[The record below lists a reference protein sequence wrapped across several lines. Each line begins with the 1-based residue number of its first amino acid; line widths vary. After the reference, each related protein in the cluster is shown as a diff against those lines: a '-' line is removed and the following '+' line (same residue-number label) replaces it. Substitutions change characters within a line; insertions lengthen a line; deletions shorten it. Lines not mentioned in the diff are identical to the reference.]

1 MGVPKFFRWLAE
13 RYPLL
18 QQEIAGSQIPK
29 IDNLYLDMNGVIHN
43 CSHGAGTDVNT
54 RMSEDE
60 MMSKV
65 FAYLDH
71 LFRMT
76 RPNKLLYMAIDGV
89 APRAKMNQQ
98 RSRRFRSASEAAK
111 DREEARRRGE
121 PEPEGEPFDS
131 NCITPGTEFMARL
144 TEHLKFYVRKKQT
157 EDPLWAKVT
166 VILSGHEVRGEGEHK
181 IMEHIRWARTQP
193 GWEPNQ
199 THCLYGLDAD
209 LIMLALVTHEPHFC
223 LLREVVKFGG
233 GEKGQPSRE
242 ILSNPTD
249 DGFILLHIG
258 LLREYLDLEF
268 REKNLSFGYDLER
281 VIDDFIL
288 LCMLVGND
296 FLPALPTLN
305 IAEGALNTLFKVYH
319 DTLPMLGGYITGD
332 EGGGTFNA
340 ERLEKI
346 MSIMSTFERQVLED
360 RALDVEK
367 EEEKKARRN
376 KRFGDGSASELNVE
390 EKFDKDMSEMSETDG
405 VPQVSSDPV
414 MMNAAK
420 RAMILEGG
428 EEGLQAWKD
437 QYYRE
442 KLGLKM
448 GEAAPL
454 AEIRQAYFDGLNW
467 VLRYY
472 YRGVASW
479 TWYYPYHYAPMA
491 SDLCAGMERLTSE
504 FDYGEPF
511 RPFEQLMAVQPP
523 SSSKLLP
530 EPFRHFMEDPRS
542 PLAEFFPEDIPVD
555 FEGKRNDWEGVVL
568 LPFLDADR
576 LKAAVASVE
585 DSQLTA
591 GEIARNKPGHLIFF
605 NHAPGGAGD
614 VQSTLPK
621 SFAGLFPAKSK
632 MTMRMPPGEFPDD
645 VKCFGGED
653 SVFPGTK
660 IGLDSPSGFPTVRT
674 LPVSGTL
681 KNAGVKVFGNA
692 SKKESLVIQID
703 GVDNELV
710 GDLTGSGAS
719 DIAAVLLNKRVQ
731 IKWPYLQEALVVGV
745 SDAKERIVPVP
756 GKPHE
761 FASKPNNSSEWGA
774 EMQKVTSEYL
784 AKYGVA
790 AGRSNVALHCRACEG
805 LVRHPD
811 GSLQKRFA
819 KTEMMVPI
827 QLVIAKHNAPS
838 SRMEERPALD
848 AGEAAGDFQEGDIAL
863 YLGRSYFGALAVV
876 TDVSPSGLGVS
887 LHPVPL
893 DTGVSRRILNGVGQR
908 YMSGGEIARK
918 LGVHP
923 KVIGCIT
930 GAVWAQENAKAPRSE
945 RIDIGL
951 NLKHNGKM
959 LCVAGFCRPTQ
970 GDKPGWEYSQEALR
984 VLQEYKRAHAWVFAA
999 VEDIDDMRDGVNI
1012 EDVLADLPE
1021 SGRLATLKGTKAW
1034 LKAHPIARRP
1044 LVPTSSQVATEEAV
1058 RALVA
1063 TTAGGTKAAKVVDL
1077 EGVSPLLLMKAVTEG
1092 SVVDLYAGG
1101 DFELGDRVVMV
1112 GDSGQPSFGSR
1123 GAIVAIHSY
1132 TDAHTQDSK
1141 AESVEVLFDED
1152 FVGGTDLHGVI
1163 SSKRGAML
1171 PVAQLIN
1178 LSHPPAMP
1186 NLGSAA
1192 PKLVVKDAKGD
1203 LNAPTQWSERAPKI
1217 QREPSPQPRLPE
1229 NDSKGFDTTKG
1240 AGRGKMKKP
1249 TTKGAGSSDTSAA
1262 SPAPIPSSTRMISM
1276 LNNASVKA
1284 AEAKA
1289 ATPGKKAPLSIKEL
1303 EAQMLQMMTPPKPAG
1318 TPPKTDSV
1326 SKKAPMSI
1334 KELEAKVL
1342 AEAKGSKSKGAPK
1355 PKESPNPPRMP
1366 RTKKPVDAPSP
1377 AQQPPLPSTPAPA
1390 PTEVAR
1396 ATADKSADA
1405 SSDAQPSDAESAK
1418 PQPRRM
1424 IPRFLLRT
1432 GKSS

>member
-18 QQEIAGSQIPK
+18 QQQCAGSALPD

-98 RSRRFRSASEAAK
+98 RSRRFRSAQEAERA
-111 DREEARRRGE
+111 REEARAKGE

-131 NCITPGTEFMARL
+131 NCITPGTEFMQRL

-193 GWEPNQ
+193 GWTPNQ

-242 ILSNPTD
+242 ILSNPSD

-268 REKNLSFGYDLER
+268 REKNLPFGYNLER

-288 LCMLVGND
+288 LCMMVGND

-319 DTLPMLGGYITGD
+319 DTLPTLGGYITGD

-340 ERLEKI
+340 TRLEAI
-346 MSIMSTFERQVLED
+346 MSIMATFERQVLEE
-360 RALDVEK
+360 RAMDVEK
-367 EEEKKARRN
+367 EEEKKSRKNNRN
-376 KRFGDGSASELNVE
+376 ASASFSELTPS
-390 EKFDKDMSEMSETDG
+390 EKFDAEVEAMETMDADGQPTISKDPT
-405 VPQVSSDPV
+405 
-414 MMNAAK
+414 MMNATK
-420 RAMILEGG
+420 RALILDGG

-437 QYYRE
+437 MYYRE
-442 KLGLKM
+442 KLGLKI
-448 GEAAPL
+448 GEPAPL
-454 AEIRQAYFDGLNW
+454 AEIRQSYFDGLNW

-491 SDLCAGMERLTSE
+491 SDLCAGMGGLVSE
-504 FDYGEPF
+504 FEYGEPF

-530 EPFRHFMEDPRS
+530 EPFRHFMEDPTS
-542 PLAEFFPEDIPVD
+542 TLAEFFPSEIAVD

-568 LPFLDADR
+568 LPFLDAKR
-576 LKAAVASVE
+576 LKDAVASVE
-585 DSQLTA
+585 EKLLSPAQ
-591 GEIARNKPGHLIFF
+591 IARNVPGNLIFF
-605 NHAPGGAGD
+605 NHAPEGAGD

-632 MTMRMPPGEFPDD
+632 MTMKTPPGEFPDD
-645 VKCFGGED
+645 VKCFGGDD

-660 IGLDSPSGFPTVRT
+660 VGLDSPSGFPTLQT
-674 LPVSGTL
+674 LPVSGAL

-692 SKKESLVIQID
+692 SKKESLIVQINGID
-703 GVDNELV
+703 ENLV
-710 GDLTGSGAS
+710 GDVSNTR
-719 DIAAVLLNKRVQ
+719 DVAAQLLNQRVQ

-745 SDAKERIVPVP
+745 SDAKERFVPVP
-756 GKPHE
+756 GKPKE
-761 FASKPNNSSEWGA
+761 LASRPNGAAEWGA
-774 EMQKVTSEYL
+774 ELQRVSREYIEQ
-784 AKYGVA
+784 YGVSS
-790 AGRSNVALHCRACEG
+790 GSSRIALHCRACEG

-819 KTEMMVPI
+819 KTETTVPL
-827 QLVIAKHNAPS
+827 QLVIAKHNAPPK
-838 SRMEERPALD
+838 RLDERPALD
-848 AGEAAGDFQEGDIAL
+848 ASEAAGDYTEGEVAL
-863 YLGRSYFGALAVV
+863 FLGRSHFGALATV
-876 TDVSPSGLGVS
+876 TEVSSNGVS
-887 LHPVPL
+887 VCVAPVPL
-893 DTGVSRRILNGVGQR
+893 DTGAARRILQGVGQR
-908 YMSGGEIARK
+908 YMQGGELARK

-923 KVIGCIT
+923 KVVGQIT
-930 GAVWAQENAKAPRSE
+930 GAVWVQENAKASRGD
-945 RIDIGL
+945 RVDLGL
-951 NLKHNGKM
+951 NLKHNGKN

-970 GDKPGWEYSQEALR
+970 GEKAGWEYSQDALR
-984 VLQEYKRAHAWVFAA
+984 VLLEYKRAHAWVFSAVDA
-999 VEDIDDMRDGVNI
+999 VEDMREGVNM
-1012 EDVLADLPE
+1012 EDALKELPE
-1021 SGRLATLKGTKAW
+1021 NARLSAMNAAKAW

-1044 LVPTSSQVATEEAV
+1044 LVPSSSVVATEEGV
-1058 RALVA
+1058 RTLVSTNA
-1063 TTAGGTKAAKVVDL
+1063 SGAKAPKLIDL
-1077 EGVSPLLLMKAVTEG
+1077 EGVSPLLLMRPVTQG
-1092 SVVDLYAGG
+1092 AVVDLYAGG

-1112 GDSGQPSFGSR
+1112 GDSGQPAFGSR
-1123 GAIVAIHSY
+1123 GAVVAVHSY
-1132 TDAHTQDSK
+1132 MDAHTQAAV
-1141 AESVEVLFDED
+1141 AETVEVLFDED
-1152 FVGGTDLHGVI
+1152 FVGGNDLHGMI
-1163 SSKRGAML
+1163 TSKRGALL

-1186 NLGSAA
+1186 NLGTAA
-1192 PKLVVKDAKGD
+1192 PKVVVKDAKGD
-1203 LNAPTQWSERAPKI
+1203 ANKPTQWSERAPRI
-1217 QREPSPQPRLPE
+1217 QRDVLVQPKIPE
-1229 NDSKGFDTTKG
+1229 KDAKGFASAKG
-1240 AGRGKMKKP
+1240 AGRGKAKP
-1249 TTKGAGSSDTSAA
+1249 VPTAADVSSA
-1262 SPAPIPSSTRMISM
+1262 RMLSM
-1276 LNNASVKA
+1276 LDVA
-1284 AEAKA
+1284 AAKA
-1289 ATPGKKAPLSIKEL
+1289 AKSASAPPAKLVKTPMTVAEL
-1303 EAQMLQMMTPPKPAG
+1303 EAQMVKMMSAPPPPAG
-1318 TPPKTDSV
+1318 APPSVEGLKKLVGVKKQPVSVKALEQSLLSRAQPPLPPTATPNVPSATS
-1326 SKKAPMSI
+1326 
-1334 KELEAKVL
+1334 E
-1342 AEAKGSKSKGAPK
+1342 
-1355 PKESPNPPRMP
+1355 PRKP
-1366 RTKKPVDAPSP
+1366 RTKKPVA
-1377 AQQPPLPSTPAPA
+1377 PPLPSDPPPPPMPSAALLAASAAAAAPLAAAAPA
-1390 PTEVAR
+1390 KDAAPVATE
-1396 ATADKSADA
+1396 
-1405 SSDAQPSDAESAK
+1405 PK
-1418 PQPRRM
+1418 PAAPQRMVPRNA
-1424 IPRFLLRT
+1424 LLRA
-1432 GKSS
+1432 GASKK

>member
-111 DREEARRRGE
+111 EREEARRRGE

-193 GWEPNQ
+193 NWEPNQ

-223 LLREVVKFGG
+223 LLREVVKFGN
-233 GEKGQPSRE
+233 GEKGQPSRD

-346 MSIMSTFERQVLED
+346 MSIMATFERQVLED

-367 EEEKKARRN
+367 EEEKKARRGGRN
-376 KRFGDGSASELNVE
+376 STASDLTAE
-390 EKFDKDMSEMSETDG
+390 EKFEKDMSEMSDTDG
-405 VPQVSSDPV
+405 VPQVSIDPV

-420 RAMILEGG
+420 RALILEGG

-442 KLGLKM
+442 KLGLKI

-491 SDLCAGMERLTSE
+491 SDLCAGMEKLTSAFE
-504 FDYGEPF
+504 YGEPF

-523 SSSKLLP
+523 SSAKLLP
-530 EPFRHFMEDPRS
+530 EPFRHFMEDPQS
-542 PLAEFFPEDIPVD
+542 PLAEFFPEEVQVD

-576 LKAAVASVE
+576 LKAAIASVK
-585 DSQLTA
+585 DSQLSS
-591 GEIARNKPGHLIFF
+591 GEIARNKPGNLIYF
-605 NHAPGGAGD
+605 NHAPEGAGD
-614 VQSTLPK
+614 VQSTLPR
-621 SFAGLFPAKSK
+621 SFAGLFPARSK
-632 MTMRMPPGEFPDD
+632 MTVRTPPGEFPDD
-645 VKCFGGED
+645 MKCFGGAN
-653 SVFPGTK
+653 SLFPGTK
-660 IGLDSPSGFPTVRT
+660 VGLESPSGFPTVRT
-674 LPVSGTL
+674 LPVSGAL

-692 SKKESLVIQID
+692 SKKESLIIQID
-703 GVDNELV
+703 GVDEELV
-710 GDLTGSGAS
+710 GDLKGAGAK
-719 DIAAVLLNKRVQ
+719 DIATILLNKRVQ

-756 GKPHE
+756 GKPNE
-761 FASKPNNSSEWGA
+761 VASKPNGSAEWGA

-784 AKYGVA
+784 AKYGVS

-811 GSLQKRFA
+811 GSLQKRFS

-838 SRMEERPALD
+838 SRLEERPALD
-848 AGEAAGDFQEGDIAL
+848 VGEATGDFKEGDVAL
-863 YLGRSYFGALAVV
+863 YLGRSHFGALAVV
-876 TDVSPSGLGVS
+876 TDVSSGGLSVA

-893 DTGVSRRILNGVGQR
+893 DTGASRRILNGVGQR
-908 YMSGGEIARK
+908 YMAGGEIARK

-930 GAVWAQENAKAPRSE
+930 GAVWAQENAKAARGD
-945 RIDIGL
+945 RVDIGL

-959 LCVAGFCRPTQ
+959 LCVAGFCRPTL
-970 GDKPGWEYSQEALR
+970 GEKAGWEYSQEALR
-984 VLQEYKRAHAWVFAA
+984 VLQEYKRAHPWVFAA
-999 VEDIDDMRDGVNI
+999 IEGIDDMRDGINI
-1012 EDVLADLPE
+1012 ENILPDTPE
-1021 SGRLATLKGTKAW
+1021 SGRLAALKGVKAW

-1044 LVPTSSQVATEEAV
+1044 LVPASSQVSTEEAV
-1058 RALVA
+1058 RALVS
-1063 TTAGGTKAAKVVDL
+1063 TTAGGAKQPKVVDL
-1077 EGVSPLLLMKAVTEG
+1077 EGVSPLLLMRPVTEG
-1092 SVVDLYAGG
+1092 AIVDLYAGG

-1123 GAIVAIHSY
+1123 GAVVAVHSY

-1141 AESVEVLFDED
+1141 AESVEVLFDDD
-1152 FVGGTDLHGVI
+1152 FVGGNDLYGMI
-1163 SSKRGAML
+1163 TSKRGAML

-1186 NLGSAA
+1186 NLGTAA
-1192 PKLVVKDAKGD
+1192 PKIVVKDAKGD
-1203 LNAPTQWSERAPKI
+1203 LSAPTQWSERAPKI
-1217 QREPSPQPRLPE
+1217 QREVSPQPKLPE
-1229 NDSKGFDTTKG
+1229 KDAKGFDSAKG
-1240 AGRGKMKKP
+1240 VGRGKAKKAP
-1249 TTKGAGSSDTSAA
+1249 TADTGAGSAA
-1262 SPAPIPSSTRMISM
+1262 PSPAAIPSNTRMIAM
-1276 LNNASVKA
+1276 LNTASVKA

-1289 ATPGKKAPLSIKEL
+1289 AQQPKKAPMSIKEL
-1303 EAQMLQMMTPPKPAG
+1303 EAQMLQMMSPPKPAG
-1318 TPPKTDSV
+1318 APASAPK
-1326 SKKAPMSI
+1326 KPMSI
-1334 KELEAKVL
+1334 KELEQSILSGA
-1342 AEAKGSKSKGAPK
+1342 APSEGSPKTKSAPK
-1355 PKESPNPPRMP
+1355 DAPRMP
-1366 RTKKPVDAPSP
+1366 RTKKPVTAP
-1377 AQQPPLPSTPAPA
+1377 AAQPPLPPTPPPMPSPSMLAKAESVETKPADADAPA
-1390 PTEVAR
+1390 SEEP
-1396 ATADKSADA
+1396 
-1405 SSDAQPSDAESAK
+1405 K
-1418 PQPRRM
+1418 PAPRRM
-1424 IPRFLLRT
+1424 VPRFLLRT
-1432 GKSS
+1432 GKTG

>member
-18 QQEIAGSQIPK
+18 QQEIAGNQIPG

-54 RMSEDE
+54 RMTEDE

-76 RPNKLLYMAIDGV
+76 RPNKMLYMAIDGV

-98 RSRRFRSASEAAK
+98 RSRRFRSAAEAAK
-111 DREEARRRGE
+111 DREEARARGE

-181 IMEHIRWARTQP
+181 IMEHIRWARTLP
-193 GWEPNQ
+193 DWEPNQ

-268 REKNLSFGYDLER
+268 REKNLPFGYELER

-332 EGGGTFNA
+332 EGGGTFNP

-346 MSIMSTFERQVLED
+346 MSIMATFERQVLEE
-360 RALDVEK
+360 RAMDVEK
-367 EEEKKARRN
+367 EEEKKSRRKGRN
-376 KRFGDGSASELNVE
+376 GGSASDLTPE
-390 EKFDKDMSEMSETDG
+390 EKFDKDLSEMSDTEG
-405 VPQVSSDPV
+405 VPQVSADPT

-420 RAMILEGG
+420 RALILEGG

-437 QYYRE
+437 TYYRE
-442 KLGLKM
+442 KLGLKI

-454 AEIRQAYFDGLNW
+454 GEIRQAYFDGLNW

-491 SDLCAGMERLTSE
+491 SDLCAGMGGLTSE

-511 RPFEQLMAVQPP
+511 KPFEQLMAVQPP

-530 EPFRHFMEDPRS
+530 EPFRHFMEDPQS
-542 PLAEFFPEDIPVD
+542 PLAEFFPEDIKVD

-585 DSQLTA
+585 PSQLTA
-591 GEIARNKPGHLIFF
+591 GQIARNVPGNLIYF
-605 NHAPGGAGD
+605 NHAPSGAGD

-632 MTMRMPPGEFPDD
+632 MTMRMPPGEFPDEM
-645 VKCFGGED
+645 KCFGGED
-653 SVFPGTK
+653 SVFPGTTL
-660 IGLDSPSGFPTVRT
+660 GLDSPSGFPTIRT
-674 LPVSGTL
+674 LPVSGSL
-681 KNAGVKVFGNA
+681 KTAGVKVFGNA
-692 SKKESLVIQID
+692 SKKESLIIQIN
-703 GVDNELV
+703 GVDVNLV
-710 GDLTGSGAS
+710 GNLAGVGAK
-719 DIAAVLLNKRVQ
+719 DIAPSLVNKRVQ

-745 SDAKERIVPVP
+745 SDSKERIVPVI
-756 GKPHE
+756 GKPNE
-761 FASKPNNSSEWGA
+761 LASKPNNATEWSA
-774 EMQKVTSEYL
+774 DMEKVTREYL
-784 AKYGVA
+784 EKYGVS
-790 AGRSNVALHCRACEG
+790 AGRSNIALHCRACEG

-811 GSLQKRFA
+811 GSLQKRFS
-819 KTEMMVPI
+819 KTEMTVPI

-838 SRMEERPALD
+838 TRMDERPALD
-848 AGEAAGDFQEGDIAL
+848 VGESTGDFVDGDVAL
-863 YLGRSYFGALAVV
+863 FLGRSNFGALAVV
-876 TDVSPSGLGVS
+876 TDVSPAGLGVS

-893 DTGVSRRILNGVGQR
+893 DTGLSRRILKGVGQR
-908 YMSGGEIARK
+908 YMASGEMARK
-918 LGVHP
+918 LGVNP
-923 KVIGCIT
+923 KVIGCLT
-930 GAVWAQENAKAPRSE
+930 GAVWVQESAKASRGD
-945 RIDIGL
+945 RVDVGL

-959 LCVAGFCRPTQ
+959 LCVAGYCRPTQ

-984 VLQEYKRAHAWVFAA
+984 VLQEYKRAHHWVFAA
-999 VEDIDDMRDGVNI
+999 VDAVDDMRDGINL
-1012 EDVLADLPE
+1012 EDFMADTPE
-1021 SGRLATLKGTKAW
+1021 AGRLAAVKGVKAW

-1044 LVPTSSQVATEEAV
+1044 LVPASSQVATEEAI
-1058 RALVA
+1058 RTLVS
-1063 TTAGGTKAAKVVDL
+1063 TTAGGGKQPKVVDL
-1077 EGVSPLLLMKAVTEG
+1077 EGVSPLLLMRPVTEG
-1092 SVVDLYAGG
+1092 AIVDLYAGG
-1101 DFELGDRVVMV
+1101 DFELGDRVIMV
-1112 GDSGQPSFGSR
+1112 GDSGQPAFGSR
-1123 GAIVAIHSY
+1123 GAIVAVHTY
-1132 TDAHTQDSK
+1132 TDAHTQDAH

-1152 FVGGTDLHGVI
+1152 FVGGNDLHGMI
-1163 SSKRGAML
+1163 PNKRGAML

-1192 PKLVVKDAKGD
+1192 PKVVVKDAKGD
-1203 LNAPTQWSERAPKI
+1203 MSAPTQWSERAPKI
-1217 QREPSPQPRLPE
+1217 EREVVVQPKLPE
-1229 NDSKGFDTTKG
+1229 KDSKGFASAKG
-1240 AGRGKMKKP
+1240 AGRGKAK
-1249 TTKGAGSSDTSAA
+1249 ASAA
-1262 SPAPIPSSTRMISM
+1262 PSPAMIPSNARMLSM
-1276 LNNASVKA
+1276 LNNAKIASV
-1284 AEAKA
+1284 EAKA
-1289 ATPGKKAPLSIKEL
+1289 AKPKKAPMSVAEL
-1303 EAQMLQMMTPPKPAG
+1303 EAQMLKMMSPPKPPAKPADG
-1318 TPPKTDSV
+1318 L
-1326 SKKAPMSI
+1326 KKLVGVKKKPMSI
-1334 KELEAKVL
+1334 KELEESIL
-1342 AEAKGSKSKGAPK
+1342 AAAASGDAPPAPPGPK
-1355 PKESPNPPRMP
+1355 PTESPNPPRKP
-1366 RTKKPVDAPSP
+1366 RTKKPVAAEP
-1377 AQQPPLPSTPAPA
+1377 AATPPLPPTPPPMPSAA
-1390 PTEVAR
+1390 MLSK
-1396 ATADKSADA
+1396 TAANDA
-1405 SSDAQPSDAESAK
+1405 SEPASSAEAEAEAEAEAK
-1418 PQPRRM
+1418 PATRRM
-1424 IPRFLLRT
+1424 VPRFLLRT
-1432 GKSS
+1432 GKS

>member
-18 QQEIAGSQIPK
+18 QQEIAGNQIPG

-76 RPNKLLYMAIDGV
+76 RPNKMLYMAIDGV

-111 DREEARRRGE
+111 EREEARRRGE

-193 GWEPNQ
+193 DWEPNQ

-233 GEKGQPSRE
+233 GERGQPSRE

-268 REKNLSFGYDLER
+268 REKNLPFGYDLER

-332 EGGGTFNA
+332 EGGGTFNP

-346 MSIMSTFERQVLED
+346 MSIMATFERQVLED
-360 RALDVEK
+360 RAMDVEK
-367 EEEKKARRN
+367 EEEKKARRKGRN
-376 KRFGDGSASELNVE
+376 NASVSDLTVD
-390 EKFDKDMSEMSETDG
+390 EKFDKDMAEMSDTDG
-405 VPQVSSDPV
+405 VPQVSSDPT

-420 RAMILEGG
+420 RALILEGG

-437 QYYRE
+437 TYYRE
-442 KLGLKM
+442 KLGLKI

-454 AEIRQAYFDGLNW
+454 KEIRQAYFDGLNW

-491 SDLCAGMERLTSE
+491 SDLCNGMGGLTSE

-542 PLAEFFPEDIPVD
+542 PLAEFFPEDVPVD

-585 DSQLTA
+585 ASRLTQ
-591 GEIARNKPGHLIFF
+591 GEIARNVPGNLIYFT
-605 NHAPGGAGD
+605 HAPSGAGD
-614 VQSTLPK
+614 VPSTLPK
-621 SFAGLFPAKSK
+621 SFAGLFPAKSR
-632 MTMRMPPGEFPDD
+632 MTMKLPPGEFPDEM
-645 VKCFGGED
+645 KCFGGDD
-653 SVFPGTK
+653 SVYPGTTL
-660 IGLDSPSGFPTVRT
+660 GLESPSGFPTIRT
-674 LPVSGTL
+674 LPVSGAL
-681 KNAGVKVFGNA
+681 KTAGVKVFGNA
-692 SKKESLVIQID
+692 SKKESLIIQID
-703 GVDNELV
+703 GMDEELV
-710 GDLTGSGAS
+710 GGLTGKCAK
-719 DIAAVLLNKRVQ
+719 DIAADLVNRRVQ

-745 SDAKERIVPVP
+745 SDAKERLVAMP
-756 GKPHE
+756 GKPNE
-761 FASKPNNSSEWGA
+761 FASKPHGSAEWGA
-774 EMQKVTSEYL
+774 ELQKVTREYL
-784 AKYGVA
+784 EKYGVS
-790 AGRSNVALHCRACEG
+790 AGRSNIALHCRACEG

-811 GSLQKRFA
+811 GSLQKRFS
-819 KTEMMVPI
+819 KTEMTVPI
-827 QLVIAKHNAPS
+827 QLVIARHNAPS
-838 SRMEERPALD
+838 ARMEERPALE
-848 AGEAAGDFQEGDIAL
+848 AGEGAGDFTEGDVAL
-863 YLGRSYFGALAVV
+863 FLGRSHFGALAVV
-876 TDVSPSGLGVS
+876 TDVSTNNLAVS

-908 YMSGGEIARK
+908 YMSSGELARK
-918 LGVHP
+918 LGINP

-930 GAVWAQENAKAPRSE
+930 GAVWVQENAKASRHD
-945 RIDIGL
+945 RVDVGL
-951 NLKHNGKM
+951 NLKHNAKM
-959 LCVAGFCRPTQ
+959 LCVSGFCRPMQ
-970 GDKPGWEYSQEALR
+970 GDKSGWEYSQETLR
-984 VLQEYKRAHAWVFAA
+984 VLQEYKRAHHWVFAA
-999 VEDIDDMRDGVNI
+999 VDSVDDMRDGVNL
-1012 EDVLADLPE
+1012 EDVLPDMPE
-1021 SGRLATLKGTKAW
+1021 AGRLSALKSAKAW

-1044 LVPTSSQVATEEAV
+1044 LVPASSQVATEDAV
-1058 RALVA
+1058 RTLVS
-1063 TTAGGTKAAKVVDL
+1063 TTAGGSKQPKIVDL
-1077 EGVSPLLLMKAVTEG
+1077 EGVSPLLLMKPVTDG
-1092 SVVDLYAGG
+1092 AVVDLYAGG

-1123 GAIVAIHSY
+1123 GAIVAVHSY
-1132 TDAHTQDSK
+1132 MDAHTQDAH
-1141 AESVEVLFDED
+1141 AESVEVLFDDD
-1152 FVGGTDLHGVI
+1152 FVGGNDLHGMI
-1163 SSKRGAML
+1163 SNKRGAML

-1192 PKLVVKDAKGD
+1192 PKVVVKDAKGD
-1203 LNAPTQWSERAPKI
+1203 MSAPTQWSERAPKI
-1217 QREPSPQPRLPE
+1217 EREIVPEPKLPE
-1229 NDSKGFDTTKG
+1229 KGSKGFASAKG
-1240 AGRGKMKKP
+1240 AGRGKAKV
-1249 TTKGAGSSDTSAA
+1249 TAGAGSPPPTAL
-1262 SPAPIPSSTRMISM
+1262 PSNTRMLSM
-1276 LNNASVKA
+1276 LNNAKKNA
-1284 AEAKA
+1284 DDAKA
-1289 ATPGKKAPLSIKEL
+1289 AKQKSALSVAEL
-1303 EAQMLQMMTPPKPAG
+1303 EAQMLKMMSPPKPAG
-1318 TPPKTDSV
+1318 KPTAA
-1326 SKKAPMSI
+1326 KKSADAKKKPMNI
-1334 KELEAKVL
+1334 KELEQNML
-1342 AEAKGSKSKGAPK
+1342 KGAAKKPSLAPGIPPK
-1355 PKESPNPPRMP
+1355 LPEGDAPRKP
-1366 RTKKPVDAPSP
+1366 RTKKPAAAP
-1377 AQQPPLPSTPAPA
+1377 QPPPGPPPMPSSSMLATATESAPA
-1390 PTEVAR
+1390 KKETP
-1396 ATADKSADA
+1396 
-1405 SSDAQPSDAESAK
+1405 PSDATEPSEEAPK
-1418 PQPRRM
+1418 PLPRRM
-1424 IPRFLLRT
+1424 VPRFLLRT
-1432 GKSS
+1432 GKS